1 MNLESLFLYAAI
13 GGGVVLLTQLVMMV
27 FAGDDGG
34 FDDGAGIDPSG
45 IDHSGVDHSGS
56 HHHNNGGVTDA
67 SGFWFFEMISL
78 RTLAAAATFFGLVG
92 GAANATGAPPGVS
105 LALAALAGYGAM
117 YAVYWAFKQI
127 FRLETQGN
135 EDVYNAI
142 GKTAE
147 VYIPIAG
154 SNRQAGKVQLTMQ
167 GRTVEYQALTDSD
180 HPLATGAKVLVMD
193 VVSNDTVKVAPIPV
207 EVP

>member
-1 MNLESLFLYAAI
+1 MNLESLFLYAAV

-27 FAGDDGG
+27 LGGDDGG
-34 FDDGAGIDPSG
+34 FDDGPG
-45 IDHSGVDHSGS
+45 IDHSATDQSGA
-56 HHHNNGGVTDA
+56 HHNSDGGVTDA
-67 SGFWFFEMISL
+67 SGFWFFEIISL

-92 GAANATGAPPGVS
+92 GAANATGAPAGVS

-117 YAVYWAFKQI
+117 YAVYWAFRQI

-142 GKTAE
+142 GQTAE
-147 VYIPIAG
+147 VYVPIAE
-154 SNRQAGKVQLTMQ
+154 SNRQAGKVHLTLQ

-180 HPLATGAKVLVMD
+180 HPLATGDKVLVLD
-193 VVSNDTVKVAPIPV
+193 VVSNDTLKVAPMPAA
-207 EVP
+207 VP

>member
-1 MNLESLFLYAAI
+1 MNLESLFLYAAV
-13 GGGVVLLTQLVMMV
+13 GGGVVLLTQLVLMI
-27 FAGDDGG
+27 FGGDEGG
-34 FDDGAGIDPSG
+34 FDDGVSS
-45 IDHSGVDHSGS
+45 DHSSVDHSGPNHQS
-56 HHHNNGGVTDA
+56 SDGVTDA

-92 GAANATGAPPGVS
+92 GAANATGASAGVS

-142 GKTAE
+142 GQTAE
-147 VYIPIAG
+147 VYIPIAE
-154 SNRQAGKVQLTMQ
+154 SNRQAGKVLLTLQ
-167 GRTVEYQALTDSD
+167 GRTVEYQALTDSNY
-180 HPLATGAKVLVMD
+180 PLATGSKVMVMD
-193 VVSNDTVKVAPIPV
+193 VISNDTVKVAPMPV
-207 EVP
+207 EVS

>member
-1 MNLESLFLYAAI
+1 MNLESLFLYAAV

-27 FAGDDGG
+27 FGGDDGG
-34 FDDGAGIDPSG
+34 FDDGAGIDHSG
-45 IDHSGVDHSGS
+45 IDHSGNHHSVD
-56 HHHNNGGVTDA
+56 GGVTDA
-67 SGFWFFEMISL
+67 SGFWFFEIISL
-78 RTLAAAATFFGLVG
+78 RTLAAAVTFFGLVG
-92 GAANATGAPPGVS
+92 GAVNATGAPMGVS
-105 LALAALAGYGAM
+105 IALAALAGYGAM

-147 VYIPIAG
+147 VYIPIAE

-180 HPLATGAKVLVMD
+180 HPLATGAKVMVMD
-193 VVSNDTVKVAPIPV
+193 VVSNDTLKVAPLPV
-207 EVP
+207 EIP

>member
-1 MNLESLFLYAAI
+1 MNLESLFLYAAV

-27 FAGDDGG
+27 FGGDDGG
-34 FDDGAGIDPSG
+34 FDDGSSVSHSV
-45 IDHSGVDHSGS
+45 IDHSAVDHSGNN
-56 HHHNNGGVTDA
+56 HHNNNGGVTDA

-92 GAANATGAPPGVS
+92 GGANATGAPAGVS

-135 EDVYNAI
+135 EDEIEIDADGIDIVTYADERIDI
-142 GKTAE
+142 GEAVAE
-147 VYIPIAG
+147 TLALAVNPFPRAPHADTVLRAAG
-154 SNRQAGKVQLTMQ
+154 VLSEDQAGPFA
-167 GRTVEYQALTDSD
+167 ALAALKSK
-180 HPLATGAKVLVMD
+180 A
-193 VVSNDTVKVAPIPV
+193 
-207 EVP
+207 E

>member
-1 MNLESLFLYAAI
+1 MNLEALFLYAAV
-13 GGGVVLLTQLVMMV
+13 GGGVVLLTQLLMMI

-34 FDDGAGIDPSG
+34 FDDGAGIDHG
-45 IDHSGVDHSGS
+45 GVDHGGTDHGGTG
-56 HHHNNGGVTDA
+56 HHSSSGVTDA
-67 SGFWFFEMISL
+67 SGFWFMEIISL

-92 GAANATGAPPGVS
+92 GAANSTGAPAGVS
-105 LALAALAGYGAM
+105 LALAALAGFGAM

-142 GKTAE
+142 GQTAE
-147 VYIPIAG
+147 VYVPIG
-154 SNRQAGKVQLTMQ
+154 ESSRQAGKVHLTLQ

-193 VVSNDTVKVAPIPV
+193 VVSSDTLKVAPLPAD
-207 EVP
+207 VP